1 MVGQLPQ
8 QPQKGW
14 SRSRANKVLSF
25 LAFTLPALFF
35 ILLFVEIPFFANLVY
50 SFTKWN
56 GLDKAP
62 LWIGFRNYLEFL
74 TDDNG
79 ALEAIGFTLKYGL
92 VMTVLLNIGS
102 LLLAVLLDNGRVKSR
117 NVLRAVFYIPNII
130 SLIIIGYIWR
140 FIFSRAFAVFY
151 HGTKLNFFNWSWL
164 GDGNLAFYSIVLVS
178 LWQGIGFYMVVYLA
192 GLQSV
197 PTDTVEAAIIDGA
210 GKIRQFFAVTL
221 PLIMPSVTFCVFLS
235 LVNAVKV
242 FDIPLS
248 LTFGG
253 PGTATTAIS
262 FDIYKEAFINNRYGY
277 ATAKSVVLFLITI
290 AFTFIQ
296 LTAFKKKEVEL

>member
-1 MVGQLPQ
+1 MAGQSATINQ
-8 QPQKGW
+8 GWHKGW
-14 SRSRANKVLSF
+14 KKGWSF
-25 LAFTLPALFF
+25 LAFTFPALFF
-35 ILLFVEIPFFANLVY
+35 ILLFVEIPFLANLAY

-56 GLDKAP
+56 GLDKTP
-62 LWIGFRNYLEFL
+62 VWIGLQNYWEFL
-74 TDDNG
+74 TEDSG
-79 ALEAIGFTLKYGL
+79 AMEAIGFTLKYGL

-102 LLLAVLLDNGRVKSR
+102 LLLAALLDNPRVKSR

-140 FIFSRAFAVFY
+140 FIFSRAFEVFY
-151 HGTKLNFFNWSWL
+151 HGSGLSFFNWSWI
-164 GDGNLAFYSIVLVS
+164 GDGRLAFYSIVLVS

-197 PTDTVEAAIIDGA
+197 PPETVEAAIIDGA
-210 GKIRQFFAVTL
+210 GKIRRFFAVTL

-277 ATAKSVVLFLITI
+277 ATAKSVILFLITI
-290 AFTFIQ
+290 VFSFIQ
-296 LTAFKKKEVEL
+296 LSTFKKKEVEL